1 MKANKSKDD
10 KSRGDEPKSREE
22 VFRQAFEKMCLALDK
37 FGPEEILN
45 ILIANSHNDIICRDL
60 LLTYPQVVATGKF
73 LSSFRYNVKV
83 SKRLFKK
90 LQREHCIL

>member
-37 FGPEEILN
+37 FGPGEVLRILTE
-45 ILIANSHNDIICRDL
+45 NSRNDTICRDL
-60 LLTYPQVVATGKF
+60 LLRFPTTVALGNF
-73 LSSFRYNVKV
+73 LSTLPVIKV
-83 SKRLFKK
+83 NKRTLKRLQKSRC
-90 LQREHCIL
+90 LL